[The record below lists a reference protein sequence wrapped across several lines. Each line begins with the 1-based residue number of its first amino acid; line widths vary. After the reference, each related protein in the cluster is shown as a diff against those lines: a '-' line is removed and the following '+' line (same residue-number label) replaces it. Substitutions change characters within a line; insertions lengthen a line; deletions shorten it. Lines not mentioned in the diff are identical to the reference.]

1 MKQVGYWVALAAVL
15 AIPLGCRG
23 DKKKVEDTSGAENVA
38 QTDVQG
44 AQKEAEAALEAQLD
58 LLWDLQMKTFPRWA
72 TYEGIRDYDDQLSD
86 ASPEGEERYI
96 QQVEAIAKQ
105 VEAIDPSN
113 LSPMSQDT
121 RAMVLMRAK
130 QMRVGQVCHSDWWSV
145 DGLGGPQVSYLMMP
159 VFHSIRTEQDLK
171 NLESRY
177 KKTGKQ
183 IDQTIANL
191 AEGKKNGYTA
201 VRVNVERAIAQL
213 DALLARPV
221 KEDPMLRIKPANKGD
236 SFDTTA
242 LEAAV
247 TDVVRPALTRY
258 RDFLRDEILPVSRDK
273 VGVSALPDGDKCY
286 AARMQGHIGEGY
298 TAEQLHQAGL
308 DELEVLGKGMVEV
321 GKELGLK
328 DPTPQDV
335 IAWIKAQPE
344 HYAKDAPTIVKLNE
358 EVVAR
363 ASKAMPKVFG
373 IVPKTPVEV
382 HEIEPHRAPD
392 APAAYYNAPPSAEG
406 DRPGIYY
413 VNTHEPTTRPLYNL
427 EALAFHEAIPGHHL
441 QIAIAKELPDVHIWR
456 RNVGQTAFV
465 EGWALYA
472 EVLADEMKL
481 YSDPLSRF
489 GMYNYQ
495 AWRAARL
502 VVDTGIH
509 TMGWTRQQA
518 IDFMTKHTALPENEI
533 ANEVDRYIAWPGQA
547 LSYMVGRLEIMRLRA
562 EAKERMGDKFQLA
575 EFHDVVLGR
584 GAVPLTLLR
593 QNVTRWSTS
602 AAKETT
608 K

>member
-1 MKQVGYWVALAAVL
+1 MKKLWFGLASLLLMSPVA
-15 AIPLGCRG
+15 CRG
-23 DKKKVEDTSGAENVA
+23 DKAKVEDTSGQENVA
-38 QTDVQG
+38 QTNVLQ
-44 AQKEAEAALEAQLD
+44 AQQDAEAALEKQLD
-58 LLWDLQMKTFPRWA
+58 ALWDLQMKRSPRWA

-86 ASPEGEERYI
+86 LSPEAEERYL
-96 QQVEAIAKQ
+96 QQVEAIASQ
-105 VEAIDPSN
+105 AEAIDPAA
-113 LSPMSQDT
+113 LSPMSRDT
-121 RAMVLMRAK
+121 RAMILMSAK
-130 QMRVGQVCHSDWWSV
+130 NKHAQQVCHSDWWSV

-159 VFHSIRTEQDLK
+159 VFHSIRTEKDLQ
-171 NLESRY
+171 NLEARY
-177 KKTGKQ
+177 RLTGKQ

-191 AEGKKNGYTA
+191 SDGKKNGYTA

-221 KEDPMLRIKPANKGD
+221 AEDPMLRIRPAKEGD
-236 SFDTTA
+236 SFDTTS
-242 LEAAV
+242 LQAAV

-258 RDFLRDEILPVSRDK
+258 RDFLKAEILPVARDK
-273 VGVSALPDGDKCY
+273 VGISTLPDGDKCY
-286 AARMQGHIGEGY
+286 AARMQSHIGEGY
-298 TAEQLHQAGL
+298 TAKQLHQAGL

-321 GKELGLK
+321 GVELGLK
-328 DPTPQDV
+328 DPSPQDV
-335 IAWIKAQPE
+335 IAWVKAKPE
-344 HYAKDAPTIVKLNE
+344 HYAPDAPTLVKLNE
-358 EVVAR
+358 EAVAR
-363 ASKAMPKVFG
+363 AEAATPKYFG
-373 IVPKTPVEV
+373 IIPKTPVVVREL
-382 HEIEPHRAPD
+382 EPHRAPD
-392 APAAYYNAPPSAEG
+392 APAAYYNPPPSAEG

-413 VNTHEPTTRPLYNL
+413 VNSYEPSTRPLYNL

-472 EVLADEMKL
+472 EVLAGEMNL
-481 YSDPLSRF
+481 YSSPLSRF

-547 LSYMVGRLEIMRLRA
+547 LSYMVGRLEIMRLRE
-562 EAKERMGDKFQLA
+562 EAKARMGDSFSLS

-584 GAVPLTLLR
+584 GAVPLALLR
-593 QNVTRWSTS
+593 QNVTRWSEQKPE
-602 AAKETT
+602 AAK